1 MSRSYPARPLR
12 ALLAAIPFLL
22 AAPARASDTLD
33 RSIVVL
39 PIDTSKAGGKVTAAD
54 RASLEEMLRDEA
66 IDTLQP
72 LGWKV
77 LSGDNTIQLLQDNG
91 IDPTKCDEGSCQL
104 GVARQ
109 MTHVD
114 TADDGTSR
122 RRRAPPTAT
131 STGPITAEEE

>member
-1 MSRSYPARPLR
+1 MSRSHPARPLR

-22 AAPARASDTLD
+22 AAPARAGDTLD

-66 IDTLQP
+66 IDALQP

-91 IDPTKCDEGSCQL
+91 IDPPSAT
-104 GVARQ
+104 
-109 MTHVD
+109 
-114 TADDGTSR
+114 
-122 RRRAPPTAT
+122 RAPA
-131 STGPITAEEE
+131 SSASRGR